1 MSGKKRILFV
11 DDSSMLRRML
21 AEVLVSHP
29 RLEVIAPTDLRPV
42 PGAPKGIPAELVIL
56 DLENLG
62 ENLVH
67 VVSTLRR
74 RDARVPI
81 LVFTS
86 LTARAAEQTM
96 LALAAGAT
104 DFAVK
109 PARAGHFR
117 LAMEYL
123 RSELLPKVL
132 ELVHANGDGQA
143 PPPRRE
149 GAPPMRLRSPADLI
163 VIGGSSGGPQA
174 LAEVLGQLPAD
185 FPLPILVV
193 QHMPPLF
200 TQELARHLSGR
211 CRLIVQEAR
220 DGDMAEPGVVS
231 IAPGDFHMAIEA
243 TRGGRRIRLN
253 QEPPEHACRPAI
265 DVLFRSAAVVSGGGA
280 LGIILTGM
288 GNDGIRGSLAIRR
301 AGGQVLVQDPALAL
315 AESMPRSAVETG
327 IANAIAP
334 LAEFGSL
341 LTSLVGEPVP
351 ASAS

>member
-29 RLEVIAPTDLRPV
+29 RLEVIAPTDIRPV
-42 PGAPKGIPAELVIL
+42 AGGPKGIPAELVIL

-109 PARAGHFR
+109 PARSGHFR

-132 ELVHANGDGQA
+132 ELVHANGDGA
-143 PPPRRE
+143 SPRRE
-149 GAPPMRLRSPADLI
+149 GAPPLRLRSPADLI
-163 VIGGSSGGPQA
+163 VVGASSGGPQA

-200 TQELARHLSGR
+200 TQELARHLARR
-211 CRLIVQEAR
+211 CRLMVQEAR
-220 DGDMAEPGVVS
+220 DGDPAEPGVVS
-231 IAPGDFHMAIEA
+231 IAPGDFHMAVEGG
-243 TRGGRRIRLN
+243 RGGRRIRLN

-265 DVLFRSAAVVSGGGA
+265 DILFRSAAVVSGAGA

-288 GNDGIRGSLAIRR
+288 GNDGVRGALAIRR
-301 AGGQVLVQDPALAL
+301 GGGQVLVQEPALAL
-315 AESMPRSAVETG
+315 AESMPRTAVETG
-327 IANAIAP
+327 IANAVAP
-334 LAEFGSL
+334 LANFGSL
-341 LTSLVGEPVP
+341 LTSLVGEPVSGGAP
-351 ASAS
+351 